1 MFCGQRRIFGEAEDQ
16 IATRSSQLE
25 AISFIILTIWP
36 TALKETS
43 CDWLA

>member
-1 MFCGQRRIFGEAEDQ
+1 MFRGQWRIFSKADDQ
-16 IATRSSQLE
+16 IATRSSQRE
-25 AISFIILTIWP
+25 AISFIIPTIWP